1 MQKTKVLYV
10 EDEPFLARVV
20 KESLESREYDVNL
33 VVDGM
38 DALDAYKA
46 FVPDICVLDVMLP
59 NKDGYTIAEE
69 IRDINPGIPIIFLT
83 AKSQTSDL
91 LKGFN
96 SGGNDYLKKPFSMEE
111 LIVRI
116 NNLLN
121 LTSRQETKVPVEK
134 ENGHFRLGKFTFFPR
149 RFELQYEDQTRKLSL
164 RETQLLELLIQD
176 QENPVMRKD
185 ILLKLW
191 GDDSFY
197 NSRNLDVYISKLR
210 DYLSQETRIQIITLK
225 GVGYRFIIH
234 PGA

>member
-1 MQKTKVLYV
+1 MQKIKVLYV

-20 KESLESREYDVNL
+20 KESLESRDYDVSL
-33 VVDGM
+33 VVDGI
-38 DALDAYKA
+38 DALNTFNA
-46 FVPDICVLDVMLP
+46 FAPDICVLDVMLP
-59 NKDGYTIAEE
+59 TKDGYTIAEE
-69 IRDINPGIPIIFLT
+69 IRDINPEIPIIFLT

-91 LKGFN
+91 LKGFEA
-96 SGGNDYLKKPFSMEE
+96 GGNDYLKKPFSMEE

-121 LTSRQETKVPVEK
+121 LTSRAETKMSVEK
-134 ENGHFRLGKFTFFPR
+134 ENGHFTLGKFTFHPR
-149 RFELQYEDQTRKLSL
+149 RFELQCDEQIRKLSL

-210 DYLSQETRIQIITLK
+210 DYLSKDKNIQIITLK
-225 GVGYRFIIH
+225 GVGYRFIL
-234 PGA
+234 PKF